1 MSETVW
7 IVMTVGAWAVV
18 MGTISV
24 LGSLSKQADRAQSQL
39 LRSAFSL
46 GSTRTR
52 QLSLQLS
59 GTSPTLRPGPRRARG
74 PARSRAPHHR
84 P

>member
-7 IVMTVGAWAVV
+7 IVLTVGAWVVV

-24 LGSLSKQADRAQSQL
+24 LGSLSKQADRAQRQL

-59 GTSPTLRPGPRRARG
+59 ATSPTLRPGPRRAPG
-74 PARSRAPHHR
+74 PARPRAPYHR
-84 P
+84 T